1 MGRTASV
8 AVLWLVTC
16 SACTQSTP
24 SPAPNAIS
32 PNSPTEDAVANQTT
46 QFSQFGQSGM
56 GNATTYPTAN
66 SAGIATASPAAHPT
80 GACLGITN
88 GIPMSPQKAPAV
100 VTVSTA
106 GGGLCTGTFVGTN
119 AVLTA
124 AHCMEP
130 QQSNGGPAA
139 TGLSV
144 ITASGQT
151 ITPTAVFFPAGAG
164 LGDANYQMLNDL
176 ALLALPPN
184 SAPAIMK
191 IVQAAPAVGTTFT
204 IAGIGSLTVLDSNV
218 TDTNPNL
225 QLYSGTNQVLAVQDG
240 DIFSIGESGTGVQS
254 PAGQNSSGAPG
265 DSGGPLIVGADIAG
279 VESGGSSGIL
289 TAQDFS
295 QGGPL
300 FDGNNNQV
308 AVPASTLAT
317 LQQEVQSGRQL
328 AVD

>member
-46 QFSQFGQSGM
+46 QFSPVRPIGL

-164 LGDANYQMLNDL
+164 LGDANYQMLERPRAPGLTAKLRASDHEDCAGGASCGDHFHNRWDRITNRPRL
-176 ALLALPPN
+176 ECHRYESKSSALLWHQP
-184 SAPAIMK
+184 
-191 IVQAAPAVGTTFT
+191 
-204 IAGIGSLTVLDSNV
+204 GSR
-218 TDTNPNL
+218 
-225 QLYSGTNQVLAVQDG
+225 G
-240 DIFSIGESGTGVQS
+240 
-254 PAGQNSSGAPG
+254 PG
-265 DSGGPLIVGADIAG
+265 
-279 VESGGSSGIL
+279 
-289 TAQDFS
+289 
-295 QGGPL
+295 
-300 FDGNNNQV
+300 
-308 AVPASTLAT
+308 
-317 LQQEVQSGRQL
+317 R
-328 AVD
+328 